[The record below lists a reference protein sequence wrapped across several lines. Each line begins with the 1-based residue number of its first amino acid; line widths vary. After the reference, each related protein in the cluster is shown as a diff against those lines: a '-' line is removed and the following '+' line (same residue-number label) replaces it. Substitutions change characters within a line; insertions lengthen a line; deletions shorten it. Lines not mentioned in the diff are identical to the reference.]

1 MADYTQ
7 IKHYLES
14 KLDDSLS
21 ELSTLCAQ
29 PSIAAQNL
37 GMQECAELV
46 AKMLAKRGF
55 SVEIMPTDGAPVVYG
70 ERNGRE
76 NKTLMFYNH

>member
-7 IKHYLES
+7 VNNYLEA
-14 KLDDSLS
+14 KLDDSLA

-46 AKMLAKRGF
+46 AEMLKKRGF
-55 SVEIMPTDGAPVVYG
+55 AVEIMPTDGAPVV
-70 ERNGRE
+70 
-76 NKTLMFYNH
+76 FAV